1 MHIERD
7 LCEIVDRL
15 QRGPGTRFLS
25 LRHTKTGQLI
35 YGSEEESD
43 DDGAFLV
50 VRSGRLRCFVSFEGK
65 ELTLFM
71 LEPGD
76 AIHLHAGTMLEVRRD
91 GEVAVIGMGAFRQL
105 AEVDPTLALAAMP
118 VIDRLLQKSIRMIE
132 NMAFHG
138 VKYRLI
144 RALCDTADREGRKA
158 AHGIVIDQPPNAEDL
173 AMQIG
178 ATRQSV
184 STVLA
189 ELIRCGVLHRFG
201 SSAMVISDLGRLR
214 QELAA
219 VGR

>member
-1 MHIERD
+1 MAIERD
-7 LCEIVDRL
+7 LCEIVDRML
-15 QRGPGTRFLS
+15 RGPSGGSLS
-25 LRHTKTGQLI
+25 LRHMKTGQLI
-35 YGSEEESD
+35 YGSEEETD
-43 DDGAFLV
+43 DEGAFLV
-50 VRSGRLRCFVSFEGK
+50 VRSGGLRCFVSFEGK

-71 LEPGD
+71 MEPGD
-76 AIHLHAGTMLEVRRD
+76 AIHLHAGSMLEVRRD
-91 GEVAVIGMGAFRQL
+91 GDVVVIGMSAFRQL
-105 AEVDPTLALAAMP
+105 AASDPTLALAAMP
-118 VIDRLLQKSIRMIE
+118 VIDRLFQKSIRMIE

-144 RALCDTADREGRKA
+144 RALCDTADREGRQV
-158 AHGIVIDQPPNAEDL
+158 AHGIVIDPPPNAEDL

-189 ELIRCGVLHRFG
+189 ELVRCGVLHRFG
-201 SSAMVISDLGRLR
+201 SSAMVISDLGRLH